1 MFSKQSLYTLY
12 KNNPFNLKIE
22 MEVKKLKA
30 NQKFR
35 LPDDKTGNIEMITMG
50 IVAAVMF
57 AIAIP
62 IVFNVLGS
70 LNITTV
76 DTNLRTAMGETA
88 GFTPAANATNNLLT
102 QVNSFFSIGPIY
114 LVVVVAVGIIAAI
127 LVLRRFT

>member
-1 MFSKQSLYTLY
+1 MKA
-12 KNNPFNLKIE
+12 NLKSRNI
-22 MEVKKLKA
+22 
-30 NQKFR
+30 FR
-35 LPDDKTGNIEMITMG
+35 NDFGNIEMITMG

-62 IVFNVLGS
+62 ITFNVIGS
-70 LNITTV
+70 VPITTV
-76 DTNLRTAMGETA
+76 DTTLRTALGETA
-88 GFTPAANATNNLLT
+88 GFVPAANATNNLLT

>member
-1 MFSKQSLYTLY
+1 M
-12 KNNPFNLKIE
+12 
-22 MEVKKLKA
+22 KA
-30 NQKFR
+30 NQTIR
-35 LPDDKTGNIEMITMG
+35 LPKDNRANIEMITMG

-70 LNITTV
+70 LNISTV
-76 DTNLRTAMGETA
+76 DTNLRTAMGEAST
-88 GFTPAANATNNLLT
+88 FTPAANATENLLT
-102 QVNSFFSIGPIY
+102 QTNSFFSIGPIY